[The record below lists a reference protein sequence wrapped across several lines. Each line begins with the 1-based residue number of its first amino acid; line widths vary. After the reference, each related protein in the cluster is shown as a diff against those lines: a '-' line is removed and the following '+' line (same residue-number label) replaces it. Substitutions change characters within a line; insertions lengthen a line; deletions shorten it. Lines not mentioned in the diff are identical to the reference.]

1 MSLASSLASANA
13 WVDARVA
20 AHGDSAAAAALVL
33 ALAYALTY
41 LFAARLPGARAEG
54 YVLEFDVTPRYSR
67 PRLYRL
73 NGLRVLLAAALVFA
87 AAARLELLPA
97 DFFARH
103 FSHCAAAACA
113 DGLICLWNIFA

>member
-87 AAARLELLPA
+87 AAARLSASRPPDPVVTRGQHRQREGEEGER
-97 DFFARH
+97 D
-103 FSHCAAAACA
+103 SYY
-113 DGLICLWNIFA
+113 